1 MSFYCGNNALDSRLI
16 SGDKILGTRYD
27 CLRSGY
33 GRGMHEP
40 VDLRFI
46 QEYSP
51 IDPRKYYC
59 GNSNELPNNYHDFGS
74 LHGCFLK
81 GFGIAKKNK
90 AEKESKIVRKGT
102 LTEKKRKNKFYLI
115 CIAFISI

>member
-1 MSFYCGNNALDSRLI
+1 MSFYCGNNALDARLA
-16 SGDKILGTRYD
+16 SGEKILGTRYD

-33 GRGMHEP
+33 GRGIHEP

-46 QEYSP
+46 QDYSP

-90 AEKESKIVRKGT
+90 AEKEDKKKKAEEAKKKSK
-102 LTEKKRKNKFYLI
+102 KKSKKKK
-115 CIAFISI
+115 